1 MPTRRLRALFP
12 TRALGLLVA
21 ATLAASTW
29 PTAARAE
36 VAELSI
42 AIQYG
47 LGYLPL
53 LVAKNQRLIEKYAQ
67 AQGVRPLTVK
77 WTVLNGGAATNDA
90 LLSGN
95 AHIVGAGIAPL
106 LTIWDKTRGTL
117 NVKALAGL
125 DSSAYWLTSNN
136 PKVRSIRDLTEKDRV
151 AVPATRV
158 SINSVILQIAA
169 EKEFGPGHH
178 YDLEPFTTTLSPP
191 EATAALVSGKTEI
204 TGHLTTP
211 TYGSQQLAYPNVHRV
226 LSSRDVVGPAT
237 LVLAYATSK
246 FHDENP
252 KVIAAFL
259 AALRDAFA
267 QIERDKPLAAR
278 AYLAEEPSKLSEA
291 DVVALLNNPDISHSF
306 VPYNTGVIADF
317 MHRVGSIKT
326 KPTSWKDYVFSELH
340 GEAGS

>member
-1 MPTRRLRALFP
+1 MLTRGFRALLP
-12 TRALGLLVA
+12 KRALGLL
-21 ATLAASTW
+21 LAAALGVSTL
-29 PTAARAE
+29 PAAARAE
-36 VAELSI
+36 IGELKI

-53 LVAKNQRLIEKYAQ
+53 LVAKNQRLIEKHAE
-67 AQGVRPLTVK
+67 AQGAGKLAVS

-106 LTIWDKTRGTL
+106 LTIWDKTRGSL
-117 NVKALAGL
+117 DVKALAGL
-125 DSSAYWLTSNN
+125 DSSAYWLNSNN
-136 PKVRSIRDLTEKDRV
+136 PGVKTIRDLTEKDRI
-151 AVPATRV
+151 AVPATRI

-169 EKEFGPGHH
+169 EKEFGLGHH

-204 TGHLTTP
+204 TGHVTTP
-211 TYGSQQLAYPNVHRV
+211 TYGSQQLAYPNVHRI
-226 LSSRDVVGPAT
+226 LNSRDVIGPAT
-237 LVLAYATSK
+237 LVLAYGTSK

-252 KVIAAFL
+252 KVVAAFL
-259 AALRDAFA
+259 GALREAFGL
-267 QIERDKPLAAR
+267 IERDKTLAAR

-291 DVVALLNNPDISHSF
+291 DVLALLNNPDITHSF

-317 MHRVGSIKT
+317 MHRVGSIKN
-326 KPTSWKDYVFSELH
+326 KPASWKDYVFSDLH